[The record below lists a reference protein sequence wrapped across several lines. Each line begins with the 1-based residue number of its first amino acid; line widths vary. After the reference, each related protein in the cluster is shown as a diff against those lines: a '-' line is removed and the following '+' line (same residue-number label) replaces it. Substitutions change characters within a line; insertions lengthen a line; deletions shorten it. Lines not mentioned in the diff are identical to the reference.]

1 MFFYLSELL
10 FSGFLQLKD
19 NSKNNSKHR
28 DKVPLSLK
36 FGVFVSVV
44 REVPTPLG
52 ISEKCLIFFLSC
64 WNNGPRKLLEILTES
79 WKIHIKLKSATVV
92 YLPFPT
98 SRFSQ
103 VSVSLNSFFKN

>member
-52 ISEKCLIFFLSC
+52 ISEKCLIFFFVM
-64 WNNGPRKLLEILTES
+64 LEEWS
-79 WKIHIKLKSATVV
+79 QKIAGNFNRVLEDSYKIEICYGGLFT
-92 YLPFPT
+92 
-98 SRFSQ
+98 FS
-103 VSVSLNSFFKN
+103 NFTFFSSKCFTKQFL